1 MQMFS
6 PDDVIARP
14 RLALPRLWGKGVTAA
29 VFWLA
34 SAAVTLYW
42 PNGIRNWPY
51 SQLWAEINIAIAL
64 LLFGFSLTFRHWSP
78 RLPWLSHAAAWLIA
92 LPVLFSAW
100 QLLTAKL
107 LILPVPFFAPP
118 QALLQVFHDDWPRL
132 LDSLLHSLS
141 LLMSGV
147 VIGAVSGF
155 IAGLAIGWSPRV
167 GYWMHPLLRILGPLP
182 ATALLPLCFFL
193 FPTSHEASVFLIALA
208 TWFPVTVLT
217 WSGVAGIDQA
227 WYDVARTLGGNS
239 RFLILRVAIPAALP
253 SVFVGLFMGLGA
265 SFSVLIVAEMVGVKS
280 GIGFYLQWAQ
290 GWAAYPN
297 MYAAL
302 LLMAL
307 LCSGL
312 ISLLFIVRN
321 RVLRWQKGTVKW

>member
-1 MQMFS
+1 MQMYS
-6 PDDVIARP
+6 PDDLLAPARL
-14 RLALPRLWGKGVTAA
+14 RLPRIWSKGGIAA
-29 VFWLA
+29 LFWLI
-34 SAAVTLYW
+34 SAAITIYW
-42 PNGIRNWPY
+42 PNGARDWPY
-51 SQLWAEINIAIAL
+51 SLLWAEINTGIAVL
-64 LLFGFSLTFRHWSP
+64 LLVLTLSYRHWVSRLP
-78 RLPWLSHAAAWLIA
+78 RLNHAAAWLIA
-92 LPVLFSAW
+92 LPVLLSSW
-100 QLLTAKL
+100 QILTARL
-107 LILPVPFFAPP
+107 LVLPVPFFAPP

-132 LDSLLHSLS
+132 LDSLYHSLS
-141 LLMSGV
+141 LLLSGV
-147 VIGAVSGF
+147 LLGTVFGF

-167 GYWMHPLLRILGPLP
+167 GYWMHPLLRVLGPLP

-193 FPTSHEASVFLIALA
+193 FPTSHDASVFLIALA

-217 WSGVAGIDQA
+217 WSGVASIDQA

-290 GWAAYPN
+290 GWAAYSN

-302 LLMAL
+302 ILMAL

-312 ISLLFIVRN
+312 ISLLFAVRN
-321 RVLRWQKGTVKW
+321 RVLRWQKGTMKW

>member
-1 MQMFS
+1 MQMYS
-6 PDDVIARP
+6 PDDLLAPARL
-14 RLALPRLWGKGVTAA
+14 RLPRIWSKGGIAA
-29 VFWLA
+29 LFWLI
-34 SAAVTLYW
+34 SAAITIYW
-42 PNGIRNWPY
+42 PNGARDWPY
-51 SQLWAEINIAIAL
+51 SLLWAEINTGIAVL
-64 LLFGFSLTFRHWSP
+64 LLVLTLSYRHWVSRLP
-78 RLPWLSHAAAWLIA
+78 RLNHAAAWLIA
-92 LPVLFSAW
+92 LPVLLSSW
-100 QLLTAKL
+100 QILTAKL
-107 LILPVPFFAPP
+107 LVLPVPFFAPP

-132 LDSLLHSLS
+132 LDSLYHSLS
-141 LLMSGV
+141 LLLSGV
-147 VIGAVSGF
+147 LLGTVFGF

-167 GYWMHPLLRILGPLP
+167 GYWMHPLLRVLGPLP

-193 FPTSHEASVFLIALA
+193 FPTSHDASVFLIALA

-217 WSGVAGIDQA
+217 WSGVASIDQA

-290 GWAAYPN
+290 GWAAYSN

-302 LLMAL
+302 ILMAL

-312 ISLLFIVRN
+312 ISLLFAVRN
-321 RVLRWQKGTVKW
+321 RVLRWQKGTMKW

>member
-6 PDDVIARP
+6 PDEVITAQ
-14 RLALPRLWGKGVTAA
+14 RLVLPRVWLKGAIAA
-29 VFWLA
+29 LAWFA
-34 SAAVTLYW
+34 SAAITHYW
-42 PNGIRNWPY
+42 PDAARTWPY
-51 SQLWAEINIAIAL
+51 STLWAEINATFGVL
-64 LLFGFSLTFRHWSP
+64 LVIITLSYSRWSAHWP
-78 RLPWLSHAAAWLIA
+78 RLRHAAGWLIA
-92 LPVLFSAW
+92 LPLLLSAW

-107 LILPVPFFAPP
+107 LVLPVPFFAPP

-132 LDSLLHSLS
+132 LDSLYHSLS

-147 VIGAVSGF
+147 VLGTIAGF
-155 IAGLAIGWSPRV
+155 IVGLAIGWSPKV
-167 GYWMHPLLRILGPLP
+167 GYWIHPLLRILGPVP

-193 FPTSHEASVFLIALA
+193 FPTSHDASVFLIALA

-217 WSGVAGIDQA
+217 WSGVAAIDKA
-227 WYDVARTLGGNS
+227 WYDVARTLGANS

-290 GWAAYPN
+290 GWAAYSN

-312 ISLLFIVRN
+312 ITLLFLVRN

>member
-1 MQMFS
+1 MFS
-6 PDDVIARP
+6 PDQVITEQ
-14 RLALPRLWGKGVTAA
+14 RLVLPRVWLKGAIATLAW
-29 VFWLA
+29 FA
-34 SAAVTLYW
+34 SAAITRYW
-42 PNGIRNWPY
+42 PDAARNWPY
-51 SQLWAEINIAIAL
+51 STLWAEINATLGVL
-64 LLFGFSLTFRHWSP
+64 LLIMTLSYSRWSAHWP
-78 RLPWLSHAAAWLIA
+78 QLRHAAGWLIA
-92 LPVLFSAW
+92 LPLLLSAW

-107 LILPVPFFAPP
+107 LLLPVPFFAPP

-132 LDSLLHSLS
+132 LDSLYHSLS

-147 VIGAVSGF
+147 VLGTVAGF
-155 IAGLAIGWSPRV
+155 IVGLAIGWSPKV
-167 GYWMHPLLRILGPLP
+167 GYWIHPLLRILGPVP

-193 FPTSHEASVFLIALA
+193 FPTSHDASVFLIALA

-217 WSGVAGIDQA
+217 WSGVAAIDKA
-227 WYDVARTLGGNS
+227 WYDVARTLGANS

-290 GWAAYPN
+290 GWAAYSN

-312 ISLLFIVRN
+312 ITLLFLVRN

>member
-6 PDDVIARP
+6 PDEVINAQ
-14 RLALPRLWGKGVTAA
+14 RLVLPRVWLKGAIAA
-29 VFWLA
+29 LAWFA
-34 SAAVTLYW
+34 SAAITRYW
-42 PNGIRNWPY
+42 PDAARTWPY
-51 SQLWAEINIAIAL
+51 STLWAEINATFGVL
-64 LLFGFSLTFRHWSP
+64 LLIITLSYSRWSAHWP
-78 RLPWLSHAAAWLIA
+78 RLRHAAGWLIV
-92 LPVLFSAW
+92 LPLLLSAW

-107 LILPVPFFAPP
+107 LVLPVPFFAPP

-132 LDSLLHSLS
+132 LDSLYHSLS

-147 VIGAVSGF
+147 VLGTIAGF
-155 IAGLAIGWSPRV
+155 IVGLAIGWSPKV
-167 GYWMHPLLRILGPLP
+167 GYWIHPLLRILGPVP

-193 FPTSHEASVFLIALA
+193 FPTSHDASVFLIALA

-217 WSGVAGIDQA
+217 WSGVAAIDKA
-227 WYDVARTLGGNS
+227 WYDVARTLGANS

-290 GWAAYPN
+290 GWAAYSN

-312 ISLLFIVRN
+312 ITLLFVVRN

>member
-6 PDDVIARP
+6 PDEVINAQ
-14 RLALPRLWGKGVTAA
+14 RLVLPRVWLKGAIAA
-29 VFWLA
+29 LAWFA
-34 SAAVTLYW
+34 SAAITRYW
-42 PNGIRNWPY
+42 PDAARTWPY
-51 SQLWAEINIAIAL
+51 STLWAEINATLGVL
-64 LLFGFSLTFRHWSP
+64 LLIITLSYSRWSTHWP
-78 RLPWLSHAAAWLIA
+78 RLRHAAGWLIA
-92 LPVLFSAW
+92 LPLLLSAW

-107 LILPVPFFAPP
+107 LVLPVPFFAPP

-132 LDSLLHSLS
+132 LDSLYHSLS

-147 VIGAVSGF
+147 VLGTIAGF
-155 IAGLAIGWSPRV
+155 IVGLAIGWSPKV
-167 GYWMHPLLRILGPLP
+167 GYWIHPLLRILGPVP

-193 FPTSHEASVFLIALA
+193 FPTSHDASVFLIALA

-217 WSGVAGIDQA
+217 WSGVAAIDKA
-227 WYDVARTLGGNS
+227 WYDVARTLGANS

-290 GWAAYPN
+290 GWAAYSN

-312 ISLLFIVRN
+312 ITLLFLVRN

>member
-6 PDDVIARP
+6 PDEVITAQ
-14 RLALPRLWGKGVTAA
+14 RLVLPRVWLKGAIAA
-29 VFWLA
+29 LAWFA
-34 SAAVTLYW
+34 SAAITRYW
-42 PNGIRNWPY
+42 PDAARTWPY
-51 SQLWAEINIAIAL
+51 STLWAEINATLGVL
-64 LLFGFSLTFRHWSP
+64 LLIITLSYSRWSAHWP
-78 RLPWLSHAAAWLIA
+78 RLRHAAGWLIV
-92 LPVLFSAW
+92 LPLLLSAW

-107 LILPVPFFAPP
+107 LVLPVPFFAPP

-132 LDSLLHSLS
+132 LDSLYHSLS

-147 VIGAVSGF
+147 VLGTIAGF
-155 IAGLAIGWSPRV
+155 IVGLAIGWSPKV
-167 GYWMHPLLRILGPLP
+167 GYWIHPLLRILGPVP

-193 FPTSHEASVFLIALA
+193 FPTSHDASVFLIALA

-217 WSGVAGIDQA
+217 WSGVAAIDKA
-227 WYDVARTLGGNS
+227 WYDVARTLGANS

-290 GWAAYPN
+290 GWAAYSN

-312 ISLLFIVRN
+312 ITLLFLVRN